1 MFWKNLYESISR
13 LFDSLWKFAGK
24 TTSIL
29 VAFVFIVF
37 SLGTLFG
44 YFIALSSNLRPEMTF
59 LLLIPPIL
67 GIFAYYYRTFATL
80 LFVGFIIVLLI

>member
-1 MFWKNLYESISR
+1 MFWKNLYESISK

-37 SLGTLFG
+37 SLGTLLG

-80 LFVGFIIVLLI
+80 LFIAFIIILLI

>member
-1 MFWKNLYESISR
+1 MFWKNLYDSISR
-13 LFDSLWKFAGK
+13 LFDNLWKFAGK

-67 GIFAYYYRTFATL
+67 GIFSYYYRTLATL
-80 LFVGFIIVLLI
+80 LFIVFLIIILI

>member
-1 MFWKNLYESISR
+1 MEFCR
-13 LFDSLWKFAGK
+13 Q

-29 VAFVFIVF
+29 VSFVFIVF
-37 SLGTLFG
+37 SLGALFG

-67 GIFAYYYRTFATL
+67 GIFAYYYRTFATIL
-80 LFVGFIIVLLI
+80 FIIFLLVLLI